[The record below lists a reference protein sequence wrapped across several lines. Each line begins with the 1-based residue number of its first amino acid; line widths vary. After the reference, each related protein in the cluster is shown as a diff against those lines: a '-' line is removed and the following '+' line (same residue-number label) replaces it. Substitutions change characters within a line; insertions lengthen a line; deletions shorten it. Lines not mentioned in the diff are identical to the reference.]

1 MSVCNTHGLYDA
13 IIYIFNNGLLDYVTP
28 VEELMTVLADA
39 VRSQLPVNGQFKSKQ
54 IFLLPC
60 GCEALIS
67 NYSSINRIRLITPS
81 SEKPL
86 AVEDIIIARVSEL

>member
-39 VRSQLPVNGQFKSKQ
+39 VRSQLPVPV
-54 IFLLPC
+54 L
-60 GCEALIS
+60 
-67 NYSSINRIRLITPS
+67 
-81 SEKPL
+81 
-86 AVEDIIIARVSEL
+86 